1 MNEEAVLYPTETIL
15 FGEKKTLSNQ
25 YYLDL
30 NAGTLLDV
38 TEQGR
43 HSRPIVSSPFS
54 GGSNHGFADGSVRYI
69 QFGKSLCPMNEWAV
83 TDAGRASYAIC
94 ITP

>member
-1 MNEEAVLYPTETIL
+1 MFKLFSKGLYPGSMNEEAVLYPTETIL

-30 NAGTLLDV
+30 SAGTLLDV

-54 GGSNHGFADGSVRYI
+54 GGSNHGFADGSATFNSANRFV
-69 QFGKSLCPMNEWAV
+69 L
-83 TDAGRASYAIC
+83 
-94 ITP
+94 